1 MIKKILRIIFSL
13 VGVLLGY
20 GIYLLLN
27 GLIKSTGMA
36 DKILVS
42 ETQQFIAAIGFALF
56 WNFFLFTHTHIRKT
70 RCKAGEKH

>member
-36 DKILVS
+36 DKILVC
-42 ETQQFIAAIGFALF
+42 ETQQFIAASIVRR
-56 WNFFLFTHTHIRKT
+56 IRSPVTKGRT
-70 RCKAGEKH
+70 PS